1 MAEQKDIKGA
11 GGSIGAGT
19 GNRSAVSGA
28 RDAAA
33 GNKASVGKSAGGQ
46 EVWTIGRIL
55 KWTEGYFQK
64 AGLDSPRLDAEVLLS
79 YVLKKERIFL
89 YVHFDQPMEAAELA
103 AYKDCIKRRVQRQPV
118 AYITGHKEFMGLEF
132 KVTPATLIPRP
143 DTEILVEAVLQRLKA
158 GKDAE
163 NSLIADIGTGSG
175 AICLSLL
182 KYLPKL
188 QAVTVDISQ
197 EALSVAEENAKGLE
211 ISDRI
216 EFLQGDM
223 MEPLKQRS
231 ERFSGRLSAIVS
243 NPPYIPRADIAGL
256 EPDVRVFEPLGALD
270 GGEDGLDFYRRLL
283 ADGAEFLQPDGFLAM
298 EAGIYQAQQLKALAE
313 NMPQWGRCE
322 IIRDLAGIERVVVL
336 WKTDVTR

>member
-1 MAEQKDIKGA
+1 MAERKDFNGA
-11 GGSIGAGT
+11 GSQ
-19 GNRSAVSGA
+19 
-28 RDAAA
+28 
-33 GNKASVGKSAGGQ
+33 GQ

-79 YVLKKERIFL
+79 HVLKKERIFL

-103 AYKDCIKRRVQRQPV
+103 AFKACIKRRVQHQPV
-118 AYITGHKEFMGLEF
+118 AYITGHKEFMGLDF

-158 GKDAE
+158 GKEAE

-182 KYLPKL
+182 NYLPRL
-188 QAVTVDISQ
+188 QAVTVDISP
-197 EALSVAEENAKGLE
+197 EALAVAEENAGLLGLLE
-211 ISDRI
+211 RV

-223 MEPLKQRS
+223 LEPLKQQ

-243 NPPYIPRADIAGL
+243 NPPYIPRGDIAGL
-256 EPDVRVFEPLGALD
+256 EPDVRAFEPMGALD

-283 ADGAEFLQPDGFLAM
+283 ADGAELLQADGFLAM
-298 EAGIYQAQQLKALAE
+298 EAGIRQAQQLKALAE
-313 NMPQWGRCE
+313 AMPQWGRCE

-336 WKTDVTR
+336 WKSPASQL

>member
-1 MAEQKDIKGA
+1 MANMAERNEIKGD
-11 GGSIGAGT
+11 GGQ
-19 GNRSAVSGA
+19 
-28 RDAAA
+28 
-33 GNKASVGKSAGGQ
+33 Q

-79 YVLKKERIFL
+79 HVLKKERIFL

-103 AYKDCIKRRVQRQPV
+103 AFKGCIKRRVQHQPV

-158 GKDAE
+158 GKEAE

-182 KYLPKL
+182 NYLPRL
-188 QAVTVDISQ
+188 QAVTVDISP
-197 EALSVAEENAKGLE
+197 EALAVAEENAGLLGLLE
-211 ISDRI
+211 RV

-223 MEPLKQRS
+223 LEPLKQQ

-243 NPPYIPRADIAGL
+243 NPPYIPRGDIAGL
-256 EPDVRVFEPLGALD
+256 EPDVRAFEPMGALD

-283 ADGAEFLQPDGFLAM
+283 ADGAELLQADGFLAM
-298 EAGIYQAQQLKALAE
+298 EAGIRQAQQLKALAE
-313 NMPQWGRCE
+313 AMPQWGRCE

-336 WKTDVTR
+336 WKSPASQL